1 MLVDFSLK
9 NFLSFK
15 DEVSFSMIAA
25 KTVKEHETPDGDET
39 CNVIKVPDSEA
50 KLLKV
55 AAIYGANGSGKSN
68 LLSAMAFFRQMVL
81 DSVRNDSLLRR
92 ANELAYQ
99 FSIESREE
107 PSSFE
112 MIFIIDGKRYRYGF
126 EIFETAIVSEWLFVK
141 PLASSRESYCFKREK
156 GNITVNSKTYKGAGG
171 VFSKTRNNALFIS
184 ACAEFNV
191 EVAMTVREWF
201 RKRFNILSGIDD
213 DTLHFTAD
221 QYLHNSEMR
230 ERILEFIKIIDLGIN
245 NISVKESNVDKLP
258 ESLNLFVGAIA
269 KDPDIKKPEISDIRK
284 LEILSEHKRYDHG
297 KLKDTLVTPFSIESL
312 GTKKIFALLGPWF
325 DTILNGGTLIIDEFG
340 ASLHTKLSVE
350 LIKIFQSSLNKRAQ
364 LIITTHDTNLL
375 RGELLRRDQIWFT
388 EKNEYGVSD
397 LYSLVEYKINQ
408 ANSVRNDATFN
419 KDYLLG
425 KYGAIPYFG
434 NIPQFLADFSDN
446 GQ

>member
-1 MLVDFSLK
+1 
-9 NFLSFK
+9 
-15 DEVSFSMIAA
+15 
-25 KTVKEHETPDGDET
+25 
-39 CNVIKVPDSEA
+39 
-50 KLLKV
+50 
-55 AAIYGANGSGKSN
+55 
-68 LLSAMAFFRQMVL
+68 
-81 DSVRNDSLLRR
+81 
-92 ANELAYQ
+92 
-99 FSIESREE
+99 
-107 PSSFE
+107 
-112 MIFIIDGKRYRYGF
+112 
-126 EIFETAIVSEWLFVK
+126 
-141 PLASSRESYCFKREK
+141 
-156 GNITVNSKTYKGAGG
+156 
-171 VFSKTRNNALFIS
+171 
-184 ACAEFNV
+184 
-191 EVAMTVREWF
+191 
-201 RKRFNILSGIDD
+201 
-213 DTLHFTAD
+213 
-221 QYLHNSEMR
+221 MR

>member
-25 KTVKEHETPDGDET
+25 KTVKEHETPDGAET

-126 EIFETAIVSEWLFVK
+126 EIFEAAIVSEWLFVK

-171 VFSKTRNNALFIS
+171 VFSKTRKNALFIS